1 MRHPGSIVSTVALI
15 LAVALPCAPPAS
27 AGAPGPTRFI
37 ETLGEKT
44 IAAITREN
52 VSDEARFE
60 EFGRLFR
67 ESFAIDAISR
77 FALGRHWRRAT
88 EEQRKEYRSLFAD
101 FIVRTYAGRF
111 RQYSGETLT
120 VEGEREIN
128 ERDTIVSSRI
138 NTPDGTSIRVDWRVR
153 TKGGDHKIVDIIV
166 EDVSTVLAQREEFA
180 SMIRRGGGSIEG
192 LIAELRERVRPA
204 E

>member
-1 MRHPGSIVSTVALI
+1 MRRPGPVVSTFAL
-15 LAVALPCAPPAS
+15 LALLCAPSVS

-37 ETLGEKT
+37 EALGEKT

-67 ESFAIDAISR
+67 ESFDIDTISR
-77 FALGRHWRRAT
+77 FVLGRHWRRAT
-88 EEQRKEYRSLFAD
+88 GEQRKEYRSLFAD

-120 VEGEREIN
+120 VDEEREVN

-138 NTPDGTSIRVDWRVR
+138 NTLDGPSIRVDWRVR
-153 TKGGDHKIVDIIV
+153 TKGSDHKIVDIIV
-166 EDVSTVLAQREEFA
+166 EGVSTVIAQREEFA
-180 SMIRRGGGSIEG
+180 SMIRRGGGSIES

>member
-1 MRHPGSIVSTVALI
+1 MRLPGLVVSTFAL
-15 LAVALPCAPPAS
+15 LALSCAPPAS
-27 AGAPGPTRFI
+27 AEAPGPTRFI
-37 ETLGEKT
+37 ETLAEKT

-67 ESFAIDAISR
+67 ESFDIGAISR

-88 EEQRKEYRSLFAD
+88 AEQRKEYRSLFAD
-101 FIVRTYAGRF
+101 FIVHTYAGRF

-120 VEGEREIN
+120 VDGEREVN

-138 NTPDGTSIRVDWRVR
+138 NTRDGRIRVDWRVR

-166 EDVSTVLAQREEFA
+166 EGVSTVLAQREEFA
-180 SMIRRGGGSIEG
+180 SMIQRGGGDVES
-192 LIAELRERVRPA
+192 LIAELRERARPA

>member
-1 MRHPGSIVSTVALI
+1 MRRPGLVVSIFAL
-15 LAVALPCAPPAS
+15 LALSCAPPAS
-27 AGAPGPTRFI
+27 AEAPGPTRFI
-37 ETLGEKT
+37 ETLAEKT

-67 ESFAIDAISR
+67 ESFDIGAISR

-88 EEQRKEYRSLFAD
+88 KEQRKEYRSLFAD
-101 FIVRTYAGRF
+101 FIVHTYAGRF

-120 VEGEREIN
+120 VDGEREVN

-138 NTPDGTSIRVDWRVR
+138 NTRDGRIRVDWRVR
-153 TKGGDHKIVDIIV
+153 TKGGAHKIVDIIV
-166 EDVSTVLAQREEFA
+166 EGVSTVLAQREEFA
-180 SMIRRGGGSIEG
+180 SMIQRGGGDIES
-192 LIAELRERVRPA
+192 LIAELRERARPA

>member
-1 MRHPGSIVSTVALI
+1 MRRPGPVVSTFAL
-15 LAVALPCAPPAS
+15 LALLCAPSVS
-27 AGAPGPTRFI
+27 AGAPGSTRFI
-37 ETLGEKT
+37 EALGEKT

-67 ESFAIDAISR
+67 ESFDIDTISR
-77 FALGRHWRRAT
+77 FVLGRHWRRAT
-88 EEQRKEYRSLFAD
+88 GEQRKEYRSLFAD

-120 VEGEREIN
+120 VDEEREVN

-138 NTPDGTSIRVDWRVR
+138 NTLDGPSIRVDWRVR

-166 EDVSTVLAQREEFA
+166 EGVSTVITQREEFA
-180 SMIRRGGGSIEG
+180 SMIRRGGGSIES

>member
-1 MRHPGSIVSTVALI
+1 MRRPGLVVSIFAL
-15 LAVALPCAPPAS
+15 LALSGAPPAS
-27 AGAPGPTRFI
+27 AEAPGPTRFI
-37 ETLGEKT
+37 ETLAEKT

-67 ESFAIDAISR
+67 ESFDIGAISR

-88 EEQRKEYRSLFAD
+88 EEQRTEYRSLFAD
-101 FIVRTYAGRF
+101 FIIRTYAGRF

-120 VEGEREIN
+120 VDEEREVN

-138 NTPDGTSIRVDWRVR
+138 NTRDGPSIRVDWRVR
-153 TKGGDHKIVDIIV
+153 TKGGDHRIVDIVV
-166 EDVSTVLAQREEFA
+166 EGVSTVLAQREEFA
-180 SMIRRGGGSIEG
+180 SMIRRGGGDVES
-192 LIAELRERVRPA
+192 LIAELRERARPA